1 MTQLPNASP
10 PRCILHT
17 FGNSKLRLFILCF
30 FYLGRIY
37 AKQWFVSRYNGNSAL
52 DCGREATRP
61 CKTINQATSRAND
74 GDVINIDGA
83 GTLRDPYSCEA
94 EPTGTGL
101 VMRSYNTQAY
111 IACESNSFRFSC
123 DVTVNAS
130 SVVTLKGLTFVNTS
144 LRIDGCSLKM
154 ADCSFMTCS
163 NVGLSLNF
171 ARNVT
176 GNVDLDGCSFQSN
189 SAGSLKI
196 SGTSL
201 NVTVLNSSFASNK
214 LGNVNDTV
222 LAISAQNEQAQQ
234 IGRLT
239 VYFKNIT
246 VLQNICPSSSC
257 FEIIAGINGKL
268 ALEMYQVT
276 FEDNKSGESIL
287 DVQNSSHVKVE
298 MKSTQ
303 FKKNVGRAVKLH
315 HGNTLELKI
324 MNGTF
329 AGNKLQRKYSNGG
342 AVFVSGFTQKAFVS
356 LSRSHFSFNTAGN
369 GGACAFVDI
378 FYLMLDVESC
388 HFIQN
393 EAWIAGGA
401 VAVGSYHGFKI
412 EKNASLNIRSSHFCE
427 NIVEAYN
434 HTHSNMHDFKSGIT
448 EPVGIEGGGAISLYV
463 NQVHNLSLE
472 NSTFIGNAAKRTN
485 SGAIQARLITLYTA
499 AVLRNCQFIRN
510 SGKEFSG
517 TLRLTVSTSIF
528 RPQIIIQNSTF
539 IENNGSSFYDIY
551 LSACYVL
558 ITSCTIQRN
567 SGGGINF
574 GTVPLNVVLEDSV
587 ISDNIK
593 FVFDLYKV
601 TADTSSCHGTTYEFK
616 NTSFLNNKCT
626 GRSSLFRVSLFVSQG
641 SLLFDRSTFRNNFC
655 ESGVVKISVRPSAL
669 FISVINDSSLTINN
683 TEFHG
688 NSGVSESALTI
699 LNVKVISI
707 LNSNFTDNFGST
719 DGSHL
724 RVQMLSSELTIYK
737 TNFYQ
742 SKKSQVFL
750 SSREQPYNGFLTVT
764 SLGNISIRESSF
776 VLDPFSVINVNL
788 IFVKGASGVVMNNS
802 VIQTPLSTK
811 LHLHNFTH
819 WELGQTSKQVIT
831 SFSLVTESCPVGT
844 YSINRG
850 TSEGFTI
857 KNNVHCLPCPAGG
870 NCTYSLSARPNFW
883 GYPMGNNVHFK
894 LCPQGYC
901 CPVANQSCAYQNKTY
916 LHSGCK
922 GNRTGILC
930 GKCKKD
936 FTETLFSANCLPIKD
951 CTHFWYFIIV
961 FICTSSFAMF
971 LVRKPPVFEIVMK
984 NLTWFLPRH
993 RKKNQNG
1000 YNSLESDAKP
1010 NSSSSSGLLKSLFYF
1025 YQIAGVMTASYYGVS
1040 AVIKNNILF
1049 PVISLLDFKI
1059 SVNNDWSICPYP
1071 GITPLLKT
1079 LSQLAA
1085 VTATFL
1091 SIPAFYLLH
1100 SGLNKLRK
1108 RTPVLPPC
1116 GPYLGATL
1124 EILLLGYSAAT
1135 GTAMKLRN
1143 CVQIQHVSRW
1153 FYDAEITCPQWWQDA
1168 SLAAIVVFLVPFILT
1183 LYFAS
1188 LQLYQ
1193 GHISAK
1199 IFLLA
1204 CVFPLPYLLL
1214 AFIAYVNKVI
1224 SKSRTGQEM
1233 KCKSSIAAYREE
1245 NDEASRS
1252 TVEHSVLE
1260 VLTAPFRKPQ
1270 GDRPGKIHWESVLI
1284 GRRFLLIMIGYSL
1297 EHAFLR
1303 SVCLTILCV
1312 VFLLHHMYRKPF
1324 VHFRDN
1330 LAETVSLTTLIVIGV
1345 LNVSLASYYLMGI
1358 ESSGVQSQYVRIF
1371 LLTEAVLLGLIPFL
1385 FAVFVSLSLVSQLV
1399 RLMIILIKAA
1409 RRLVL
1414 KSESYERIG
1423 LLS

>member
-1 MTQLPNASP
+1 
-10 PRCILHT
+10 
-17 FGNSKLRLFILCF
+17 
-30 FYLGRIY
+30 
-37 AKQWFVSRYNGNSAL
+37 
-52 DCGREATRP
+52 
-61 CKTINQATSRAND
+61 
-74 GDVINIDGA
+74 
-83 GTLRDPYSCEA
+83 
-94 EPTGTGL
+94 
-101 VMRSYNTQAY
+101 
-111 IACESNSFRFSC
+111 
-123 DVTVNAS
+123 VNAS
-130 SVVTLKGLTFVNTS
+130 SVVSLKGLTFVNTS

-154 ADCSFMTCS
+154 ADCSFMTSS

-201 NVTVLNSSFASNK
+201 NVTISNSSFANNT
-214 LGNVNDTV
+214 LANFNDTI
-222 LAISAQNEQAQQ
+222 LAISAQNVQAQQ
-234 IGRLT
+234 IGRFT

-246 VLQNICPSSSC
+246 VSQNICPSSSC
-257 FEIIAGINGKL
+257 FEIIAGVNGKL
-268 ALEMYQVT
+268 ALQMYQVT
-276 FEDNKSGESIL
+276 FEDNESGESIL
-287 DVQNSSHVKVE
+287 DVQNLSHVNVE
-298 MKSTQ
+298 IKSTQ
-303 FKKNVGRAVKLH
+303 FKKNFGRAIKLH
-315 HGNTLELKI
+315 HGNSLELKI

-393 EAWIAGGA
+393 EAWITGGA
-401 VAVGSYHGFKI
+401 VAVGSYHGFKM
-412 EKNASLNIRSSHFCE
+412 ENNVSLNIRSSHFCE

-434 HTHSNMHDFKSGIT
+434 HTHSNMHDFKSGII
-448 EPVGIEGGGAISLYV
+448 EPVGLEGGGAISLNV
-463 NQVHNLSLE
+463 NQVQNLSLE

-485 SGAIQARLITLYTA
+485 SGAIQARIITLYTA

-510 SGKEFSG
+510 SGNEFSG
-517 TLRLTVSTSIF
+517 TLRLTVSTSTF
-528 RPQIIIQNSTF
+528 RPQIILQNSTF

-551 LSACYVL
+551 LSAWYVL

-574 GTVPLNVVLEDSV
+574 GTVPLNVLLENSV
-587 ISDNIK
+587 ISDNVK
-593 FVFDLYKV
+593 FMFDLYEL
-601 TADTSSCHGTTYEFK
+601 TAGTSSCHGAIYEFK
-616 NTSFLNNKCT
+616 NTSFINNKCT
-626 GRSSLFRVSLFVSQG
+626 GKSSLFRVSLFVSQA
-641 SLLFDRSTFRNNFC
+641 SLLLDTSTFRNNFC
-655 ESGVVKISVRPSAL
+655 ESGVVKISVRQSACY
-669 FISVINDSSLTINN
+669 ISVINDSNLTINN

-699 LNVKVISI
+699 LNVKVINI
-707 LNSNFTDNFGST
+707 VNSNFTDNFGST

-742 SKKSQVFL
+742 SKKSQVFH

-764 SLGNISIRESSF
+764 SLGNVEIRDSSF
-776 VLDPFSVINVNL
+776 VLDPFSTINVNL
-788 IFVKGASGVVMNNS
+788 IFVKGASDVIMNNS

-819 WELGQTSKQVIT
+819 WELAQKSKQVIT

-850 TSEGFTI
+850 TSEGLTI
-857 KNNVHCLPCPAGG
+857 KNNVQCLSCPAGG

-883 GYPMGNNVHFK
+883 GYPMGDNVHYK

-916 LHSGCK
+916 LHSGCQ

-936 FTETLFSANCLPIKD
+936 FTETLFSTNCLSIKD

-961 FICTSSFAMF
+961 FICTSSFALF
-971 LVRKPPVFEIVMK
+971 LIRKPPVFEIVMK

-1000 YNSLESDAKP
+1000 YNSLESDAKT
-1010 NSSSSSGLLKSLFYF
+1010 NSSSSSGLLKILFYF
-1025 YQIAGVMTASYYGVS
+1025 YQIAGVLTASYYGVS
-1040 AVIKNNILF
+1040 AVLKNNILF

-1059 SVNNDWSICPYP
+1059 SVNNDWRICPYP

-1091 SIPAFYLLH
+1091 SIPVFYLLH

-1135 GTAMKLRN
+1135 GTAMKLRH

-1168 SLAAIVVFLVPFILT
+1168 SLAAIVVFLVPFIFT
-1183 LYFAS
+1183 LYSAS

-1214 AFIAYVNKVI
+1214 AFVVYVNRVI
-1224 SKSRTGQEM
+1224 SKSSTGQEM
-1233 KCKSSIAAYREE
+1233 KCKSSIAAHREE

-1260 VLTAPFRKPQ
+1260 VLTDPFRKPH

-1284 GRRFLLIMIGYSL
+1284 GRRFLLIMIGSRL

-1303 SVCLTILCV
+1303 SVCLTILCLA
-1312 VFLLHHMYRKPF
+1312 FLLHHMYRKPF

-1330 LAETVSLTTLIVIGV
+1330 LAETVSLTTLVVIGV
-1345 LNVSLASYYLMGI
+1345 LNVSLASYYSMGI
-1358 ESSGVQSQYVRIF
+1358 KSSGVQSQYVRSF

-1399 RLMIILIKAA
+1399 RLVIILIKAA
-1409 RRLVL
+1409 RRLIL
-1414 KSESYERIG
+1414 KSEPYERIG
-1423 LLS
+1423 LS

>member
-1 MTQLPNASP
+1 M
-10 PRCILHT
+10 
-17 FGNSKLRLFILCF
+17 
-30 FYLGRIY
+30 
-37 AKQWFVSRYNGNSAL
+37 
-52 DCGREATRP
+52 
-61 CKTINQATSRAND
+61 
-74 GDVINIDGA
+74 
-83 GTLRDPYSCEA
+83 
-94 EPTGTGL
+94 
-101 VMRSYNTQAY
+101 
-111 IACESNSFRFSC
+111 
-123 DVTVNAS
+123 NAS
-130 SVVTLKGLTFVNTS
+130 SVVSLKGLTFVNTS

-154 ADCSFMTCS
+154 ADCSFMTSS

-201 NVTVLNSSFASNK
+201 NVTISNSSFANNT
-214 LGNVNDTV
+214 LANFNDTI
-222 LAISAQNEQAQQ
+222 LAISAQNVQAQQ
-234 IGRLT
+234 IGRFT

-246 VLQNICPSSSC
+246 VSQNICPSSSC
-257 FEIIAGINGKL
+257 FEIIAGVNGKL
-268 ALEMYQVT
+268 ALQMYQVT
-276 FEDNKSGESIL
+276 FEDNESGESIL
-287 DVQNSSHVKVE
+287 DVQNLSHVNVE
-298 MKSTQ
+298 IKSTQ
-303 FKKNVGRAVKLH
+303 FKKNFGRAIKLH
-315 HGNTLELKI
+315 HGNSLELKI

-393 EAWIAGGA
+393 EAWITGGA
-401 VAVGSYHGFKI
+401 VAVGSYHGFKM
-412 EKNASLNIRSSHFCE
+412 ENNVSLNIRSSHFCE

-434 HTHSNMHDFKSGIT
+434 HTHSNMHDFKSGII
-448 EPVGIEGGGAISLYV
+448 EPVGLEGGGAISLNV
-463 NQVHNLSLE
+463 NQVQNLSLE

-485 SGAIQARLITLYTA
+485 SGAIQARIITLYTA

-510 SGKEFSG
+510 SGNEFSG
-517 TLRLTVSTSIF
+517 TLRLTVSTSTF
-528 RPQIIIQNSTF
+528 RPQIILQNSTF

-551 LSACYVL
+551 LSAWYVL

-574 GTVPLNVVLEDSV
+574 GTVPLNVLLENSV
-587 ISDNIK
+587 ISDNVK
-593 FVFDLYKV
+593 FMFDLYEL
-601 TADTSSCHGTTYEFK
+601 TAGTSSCHGAIYEFK
-616 NTSFLNNKCT
+616 NTSFINNKCT
-626 GRSSLFRVSLFVSQG
+626 GKSSLFRVSLFVSQG
-641 SLLFDRSTFRNNFC
+641 SLLLDTSTFRNNFC
-655 ESGVVKISVRPSAL
+655 ESGVVKISVRQSACY
-669 FISVINDSSLTINN
+669 ISVINDSNLTINN

-699 LNVKVISI
+699 LNVKVINI
-707 LNSNFTDNFGST
+707 VNSNFTDNFGST

-742 SKKSQVFL
+742 SKKSQVFH

-764 SLGNISIRESSF
+764 SLGNVEIRDSSF
-776 VLDPFSVINVNL
+776 VLDPFSTINVNL
-788 IFVKGASGVVMNNS
+788 IFVKGASDVIMNNS

-819 WELGQTSKQVIT
+819 WELAQKSKQVIT

-850 TSEGFTI
+850 TSEGLTI
-857 KNNVHCLPCPAGG
+857 KNNVQCLSCPAGG

-883 GYPMGNNVHFK
+883 GYPMGDNVHYK

-916 LHSGCK
+916 LHSGCQ

-936 FTETLFSANCLPIKD
+936 FTETLFSTNCLSIKD

-961 FICTSSFAMF
+961 FICTSSFALF
-971 LVRKPPVFEIVMK
+971 LIRKPPVFEIVMK

-1000 YNSLESDAKP
+1000 YNSLESDAKT
-1010 NSSSSSGLLKSLFYF
+1010 NSSSSSGLLKILFYF
-1025 YQIAGVMTASYYGVS
+1025 YQIAGVLTASYYGVS
-1040 AVIKNNILF
+1040 AVLKNNILF

-1059 SVNNDWSICPYP
+1059 SVNNDWRICPYP

-1091 SIPAFYLLH
+1091 SIPVFYLLH

-1135 GTAMKLRN
+1135 GTAMKLRH

-1168 SLAAIVVFLVPFILT
+1168 SLAAIVVFLVPFIFT
-1183 LYFAS
+1183 LYSAS

-1214 AFIAYVNKVI
+1214 AFVVYVNRVI
-1224 SKSRTGQEM
+1224 SKSSTGQEM
-1233 KCKSSIAAYREE
+1233 KCKSSIAAHREE

-1260 VLTAPFRKPQ
+1260 VLTDPFRKPH

-1284 GRRFLLIMIGYSL
+1284 GRRFLLIMIGSRL

-1303 SVCLTILCV
+1303 SVCLTILCLA
-1312 VFLLHHMYRKPF
+1312 FLLHHMYRKPF

-1330 LAETVSLTTLIVIGV
+1330 LAETVSLTTLVVIGV
-1345 LNVSLASYYLMGI
+1345 LNVSLASYYSMGI
-1358 ESSGVQSQYVRIF
+1358 KSSGVQSQYVRSF

-1399 RLMIILIKAA
+1399 RLVIILIKAA
-1409 RRLVL
+1409 RRLIL
-1414 KSESYERIG
+1414 KSEPYERIG
-1423 LLS
+1423 LS

>member
-1 MTQLPNASP
+1 
-10 PRCILHT
+10 
-17 FGNSKLRLFILCF
+17 
-30 FYLGRIY
+30 
-37 AKQWFVSRYNGNSAL
+37 
-52 DCGREATRP
+52 
-61 CKTINQATSRAND
+61 
-74 GDVINIDGA
+74 
-83 GTLRDPYSCEA
+83 
-94 EPTGTGL
+94 
-101 VMRSYNTQAY
+101 
-111 IACESNSFRFSC
+111 
-123 DVTVNAS
+123 VNAS
-130 SVVTLKGLTFVNTS
+130 SVVSLKGLTFVNTS

-154 ADCSFMTCS
+154 ADCSFMTSS

-201 NVTVLNSSFASNK
+201 NVTISNSSFANNT
-214 LGNVNDTV
+214 LANFNDTI
-222 LAISAQNEQAQQ
+222 LAISAQNVQAQQ
-234 IGRLT
+234 IGRFT

-246 VLQNICPSSSC
+246 VSQNICPSSSC
-257 FEIIAGINGKL
+257 FEIIAGVNGKL
-268 ALEMYQVT
+268 ALQMYQVT
-276 FEDNKSGESIL
+276 FEDNESGESIL
-287 DVQNSSHVKVE
+287 DVQNLSHVNVE
-298 MKSTQ
+298 IKSTQ
-303 FKKNVGRAVKLH
+303 FKKNFGRAIKLH
-315 HGNTLELKI
+315 HGNSLELKI

-393 EAWIAGGA
+393 EAWITGGA
-401 VAVGSYHGFKI
+401 VAVGSYHGFKM
-412 EKNASLNIRSSHFCE
+412 ENNVSLNIRSSHFCE

-434 HTHSNMHDFKSGIT
+434 HTHSNMHDFKSGII
-448 EPVGIEGGGAISLYV
+448 EPVGLEGGGAISLNV
-463 NQVHNLSLE
+463 NQVQNLSLE

-485 SGAIQARLITLYTA
+485 SGAIQARIITLYTA

-510 SGKEFSG
+510 SGNEFSG
-517 TLRLTVSTSIF
+517 TLRLTVSTSTF
-528 RPQIIIQNSTF
+528 RPQIILQNSTF

-551 LSACYVL
+551 LSAWYVL

-574 GTVPLNVVLEDSV
+574 GTVPLNVLLENSV
-587 ISDNIK
+587 ISDNVK
-593 FVFDLYKV
+593 FMFDLYEL
-601 TADTSSCHGTTYEFK
+601 TAGTSSCHGAIYEFK
-616 NTSFLNNKCT
+616 NTSFINNKCT
-626 GRSSLFRVSLFVSQG
+626 GKSSLFRVSLFVSQG
-641 SLLFDRSTFRNNFC
+641 SLLLDTSTFRNNFC
-655 ESGVVKISVRPSAL
+655 ESGVVKISVRQSACY
-669 FISVINDSSLTINN
+669 ISVINDSNLTINN

-699 LNVKVISI
+699 LNVKVINI
-707 LNSNFTDNFGST
+707 VNSNFTDNFGST

-742 SKKSQVFL
+742 SKKSQVFH

-764 SLGNISIRESSF
+764 SLGNVEIRDSSF
-776 VLDPFSVINVNL
+776 VLDPFSTINVNL
-788 IFVKGASGVVMNNS
+788 IFVKGASDVIMNNS

-819 WELGQTSKQVIT
+819 WELAQKSKQVIT

-850 TSEGFTI
+850 TSEGLTI
-857 KNNVHCLPCPAGG
+857 KNNVQCLSCPAGG

-883 GYPMGNNVHFK
+883 GYPMGDNVHYK

-916 LHSGCK
+916 LHSGCQ

-936 FTETLFSANCLPIKD
+936 FTETLFSTNCLSIKD

-961 FICTSSFAMF
+961 FICTSSFALF
-971 LVRKPPVFEIVMK
+971 LIRKPPVFEIVMK

-1000 YNSLESDAKP
+1000 YNSLESDAKT
-1010 NSSSSSGLLKSLFYF
+1010 NSSSSSGLLKILFYF
-1025 YQIAGVMTASYYGVS
+1025 YQIAGVLTASYYGVS
-1040 AVIKNNILF
+1040 AVLKNNILF

-1059 SVNNDWSICPYP
+1059 SVNNDWRICPYP

-1091 SIPAFYLLH
+1091 SIPVFYLLH

-1135 GTAMKLRN
+1135 GTAMKLRH

-1168 SLAAIVVFLVPFILT
+1168 SLAAIVVFLVPFIFT
-1183 LYFAS
+1183 LYSAS

-1214 AFIAYVNKVI
+1214 AFVVYVNRVI
-1224 SKSRTGQEM
+1224 SKSSTGQEM
-1233 KCKSSIAAYREE
+1233 KCKSSIAAHREE

-1260 VLTAPFRKPQ
+1260 VLTDPFRKPH

-1284 GRRFLLIMIGYSL
+1284 GRRFLLIMIGSRL

-1303 SVCLTILCV
+1303 SVCLTILCLA
-1312 VFLLHHMYRKPF
+1312 FLLHHMYRKPF

-1330 LAETVSLTTLIVIGV
+1330 LAETVSLTTLVVIGV
-1345 LNVSLASYYLMGI
+1345 LNVSLASYYSMGI
-1358 ESSGVQSQYVRIF
+1358 KSSGVQSQYVRSF

-1399 RLMIILIKAA
+1399 RLVIILIKAA
-1409 RRLVL
+1409 RRLIL
-1414 KSESYERIG
+1414 KSEPYERIG
-1423 LLS
+1423 LS